1 MNLPEND
8 YHILKLTDEFNETM
22 VNLERIKKEALDFVE
37 DYCNLTEYMTKRTF

>member
-8 YHILKLTDEFNETM
+8 CHILRLTDEFNETM

-37 DYCNLTEYMTKRTF
+37 DYVAHMKGRRKSR